1 MPEVKRVRNFDLRIK
16 IKAAGLYTYHLAE
29 YFDVSEMTIYRWLND
44 ESEETKKKF
53 EKAIEELN
61 K

>member
-1 MPEVKRVRNFDLRIK
+1 MPDIKRVRNLELRLK
-16 IKAAGLYTYHLAE
+16 IKSAGLYTYHLAE

-53 EKAIEELN
+53 EKAINELS